1 MKKTFFLLLAISS
14 LAFISCGKI
23 QEQDNHEPNSTED
36 AGCFEIVGIIHN
48 TESSAPEVK
57 TQYNIGPEYAT
68 FSWTQNDEIQLIV
81 YKTTQTQDQ
90 YRLYAESSSATTT
103 FKSGST
109 TYDPIGGIVDG
120 WLSTGFAI
128 YPVSVANN
136 GIQRDDYISYIKP
149 SASPYDPVTISMRDS
164 YTLSNLD
171 NQLSVVPMVG
181 IQNANNELV
190 YDFYPAVGVLA
201 FSISAVPV
209 TATAVRLTS
218 FDSTEP
224 LCGTFS
230 MTKGVPDIAM
240 AKVQSGSLTRTVTL
254 PSRTASQ
261 DITVYIPLPVGSI
274 AHGLRIELLDGSDTP
289 IFKKKYSDVLD
300 IERGVIK
307 TVSLETPEWKKLGK
321 GKFIDNYMWN
331 KLNFGST
338 TFSEVGYVNVD
349 IYQNTSD
356 HTQYRIPNPYGQAAA
371 YLNNAGISQSS
382 HDDYLYFTVSD
393 SEVSFNEHKT
403 GYTVDGHNLSIQP
416 VSSSVKTKLV
426 NGTVDSPG
434 IVQLAPSY
442 YDADDNSYDIN
453 DKSNSDNI
461 IRINFPTID
470 SSYEGSL
477 SIVNNKVDLSS
488 GIAYTKGSAAD
499 RVIIQISDYPIFHY
513 YGTGASVPGSR
524 VTKKDESNTLQSSS
538 LGYGASGSNYD
549 QTHSGIKYLTWST
562 WSANAEY
569 MYEMGC
575 IKFYGLVPNDSNIIP
590 GRYKFDIAYGL
601 VHYNRSKWV
610 DISADTWSNQL
621 VLAASDDITKGNVM
635 ITNFFGFG
643 SDGTTNSAIV
653 EGPFNGIDSDINGT
667 YSSGSA
673 CYGILNG
680 TSLTFSDADQSAFMH
695 YDGTGVTN
703 KDPIGPDIYIRDDSA
718 TSFSFTVSTSDGVQ
732 LTKTTTRYL
741 VLHFEPTDNKGG
753 DKCIL
758 TLAGASSGA
767 NAALKA
773 TKQ

>member
-128 YPVSVANN
+128 YPVSKANN

-274 AHGLRIELLDGSDTP
+274 AHGLRIELLDGSATP
-289 IFKKKYSDVLD
+289 IFKKKYSDVLE

-307 TVSLETPEWKKLGK
+307 TVNLETPEWKKLGK

-426 NGTVDSPG
+426 HGTVDSPG

-524 VTKKDESNTLQSSS
+524 VTKYDSNTLQSSS

-575 IKFYGLVPNDSNIIP
+575 IKFYGLVPDDSAALPGTYYIGNSSDYQLVFAESSDPTRGNI
-590 GRYKFDIAYGL
+590 
-601 VHYNRSKWV
+601 V
-610 DISADTWSNQL
+610 ISAYPTWSLSGTLYGVYDASAKTMTFDGSQVFNQH
-621 VLAASDDITKGNVM
+621 S
-635 ITNFFGFG
+635 
-643 SDGTTNSAIV
+643 
-653 EGPFNGIDSDINGT
+653 NGT
-667 YSSGSA
+667 YYCVHGQGRDGTIRDVIFSVANSSGK
-673 CYGILNG
+673 YKLTPTGEFGIG
-680 TSLTFSDADQSAFMH
+680 EATVADGIATK
-695 YDGTGVTN
+695 YT
-703 KDPIGPDIYIRDDSA
+703 A
-718 TSFSFTVSTSDGVQ
+718 TSHVWNSTVLYQ
-732 LTKTTTRYL
+732 
-741 VLHFEPTDNKGG
+741 
-753 DKCIL
+753 
-758 TLAGASSGA
+758 
-767 NAALKA
+767 
-773 TKQ
+773 Q